1 MLTKETISL
10 PLLLTKRKR
19 GITIDL
25 HNLYF
30 YLLCD
35 LLNQEYDSKR
45 RPDKKME
52 FPSVGN

>member
-25 HNLYF
+25 RNFYF

-35 LLNQEYDSKR
+35 LLSQEYDSKR

>member
-25 HNLYF
+25 RNFYF

-35 LLNQEYDSKR
+35 LRNQEYDSKR
-45 RPDKKME
+45 RPYKKME
-52 FPSVGN
+52 FHSVDN

>member
-25 HNLYF
+25 RNFYF

-35 LLNQEYDSKR
+35 LRNQEYDFKR

-52 FPSVGN
+52 FHSVDN

>member
-25 HNLYF
+25 RNF
-30 YLLCD
+30 EIYLLCD
-35 LLNQEYDSKR
+35 LRNQEYDFKR
-45 RPDKKME
+45 RPDEKTE
-52 FPSVGN
+52 FPSVDS